1 MVQGDNLNMS
11 DKKDLIDF
19 SINYSPFRISD
30 KVFKNIKI
38 NSKIVSAYPSP
49 YGERIIKYL
58 TPIFRYK
65 KENVIICNGSTEA
78 FFLIPQT
85 FRFNRVL
92 LFLPS
97 FWEYEFTISLNKIK
111 KDFLKL
117 SSINNFKLDIKEF
130 ENRLKKVDCVYIC
143 NPNNPTST
151 YIEKDIL
158 ISLIKKNKS
167 KMFVIDE
174 TYLLFFKDYNSKTL
188 SHFATKYNNLIV
200 VSSLSKIFGIGGLRM
215 GFCVSSKKNI
225 NLLNKIRNP
234 YSINIL
240 SELVLPKILKL
251 QSYLK
256 KIREFVLREKMRMY
270 GNLKKIKWLKPFKP
284 EANFILVKIIDKKV
298 TLSKIADYLRTHKI
312 KIRRGE
318 VIKGLSDRYFR
329 VCVKT
334 REENNLLIKALNK
347 FK

>member
-1 MVQGDNLNMS
+1 M
-11 DKKDLIDF
+11 
-19 SINYSPFRISD
+19 
-30 KVFKNIKI
+30 
-38 NSKIVSAYPSP
+38 
-49 YGERIIKYL
+49 
-58 TPIFRYK
+58 
-65 KENVIICNGSTEA
+65 
-78 FFLIPQT
+78 
-85 FRFNRVL
+85 
-92 LFLPS
+92 
-97 FWEYEFTISLNKIK
+97 
-111 KDFLKL
+111 

-158 ISLIKKNKS
+158 VSLIKKNKS

-174 TYLLFFKDYNSKTL
+174 TYLLFLKDYNSKTL
-188 SHFATKYNNLIV
+188 SHFVTKYNNLIV

-256 KIREFVLREKMRMY
+256 KTREFVLREKMRMY
-270 GNLKKIKWLKPFKP
+270 GDLKKIKWLKPFKP
-284 EANFILVKIIDKKV
+284 KANFILVKIIDKKV

-318 VIKGLSDRYFR
+318 VIKGLSDKYFR

-347 FK
+347 SK